1 MQRGQ
6 YVARTFC
13 LQEWRKPPFA
23 DHCKG
28 VQKGV
33 VCWTTVVSNVYLMVL
48 PFLNNFFDKATLK
61 QSKIDESM
69 KYAFAYLRVSTE
81 EQTVQNQKLVLE
93 KWARDNNYL
102 VLDFFEDSAV
112 SGKIPAPQRRGFQ
125 DMLELVKTAGIDA
138 VLVYELSRVGRTF
151 WDTLDAIKAIEQYA
165 PLVSCSLRESFLQ
178 TTEPSVRK
186 LMIGILTWVA
196 ERERDMLVQRTKDGM
211 ERAKAAGKSI
221 GRPQKVIDKNHL
233 ITLLGANHSKVK
245 IAKSLGVSRVTL
257 YKELRQL
264 R

>member
-1 MQRGQ
+1 M
-6 YVARTFC
+6 
-13 LQEWRKPPFA
+13 
-23 DHCKG
+23 
-28 VQKGV
+28 
-33 VCWTTVVSNVYLMVL
+33 
-48 PFLNNFFDKATLK
+48 
-61 QSKIDESM
+61 SM

-93 KWARDNNYL
+93 KWAQANSYQI
-102 VLDFFEDSAV
+102 LDFFEDSAV
-112 SGKIPAPQRRGFQ
+112 SGKVPAVQRRGFQ
-125 DMLELVKTAGIDA
+125 EMLEIVKTAVVDA

-151 WDTLDAIKAIEQYA
+151 WETLDAIKAIEQYA
-165 PLVSCSLRESFLQ
+165 PLVSCSPRESFLQ

-211 ERAKAAGKSI
+211 SRARVAGKEI
-221 GRPQKVIDKNHL
+221 GRPQKTIDRNHL
-233 ITLLGANHSKVK
+233 ITLLAENQPKAK

>member
-1 MQRGQ
+1 MNNI
-6 YVARTFC
+6 VDNA
-13 LQEWRKPPFA
+13 
-23 DHCKG
+23 
-28 VQKGV
+28 
-33 VCWTTVVSNVYLMVL
+33 TVKSCPIVM
-48 PFLNNFFDKATLK
+48 
-61 QSKIDESM
+61 SM

-93 KWARDNNYL
+93 KWAQANSYQI
-102 VLDFFEDSAV
+102 LDFFEDSAV
-112 SGKIPAPQRRGFQ
+112 SGKVPAVQRRGFQ
-125 DMLELVKTAGIDA
+125 EMLEIVKTAVVDA

-151 WDTLDAIKAIEQYA
+151 WETLDAIKAIEQYA
-165 PLVSCSLRESFLQ
+165 PLVSCSPRESFLQ

-211 ERAKAAGKSI
+211 SRARVAGKEI
-221 GRPQKVIDKNHL
+221 GRPQKTIDRNHL
-233 ITLLGANHSKVK
+233 ITLLAENQPKAK